1 MSLPR
6 ASLGAKPGSAVID
19 KPCAFLEEMEHS
31 ADKGQRW
38 PQFADDELDWSGNVE
53 EPTREV

>member
-1 MSLPR
+1 M
-6 ASLGAKPGSAVID
+6 GAKPGSAVID